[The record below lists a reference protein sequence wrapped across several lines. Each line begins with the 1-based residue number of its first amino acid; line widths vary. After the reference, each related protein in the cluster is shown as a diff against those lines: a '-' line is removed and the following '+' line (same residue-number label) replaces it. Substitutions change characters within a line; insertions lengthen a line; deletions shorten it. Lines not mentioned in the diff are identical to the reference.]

1 MDLIYSKPKSLS
13 TLEAQLRAY
22 SDLSEQDAQR
32 LASETFNGGSTV
44 PPPITPRDHW
54 PHLNEKQL
62 RVAKYRIKRLE
73 RAINLAYPLLA
84 GETLDPDGVF
94 TSFLS
99 ADYLDYPA
107 GTVAARRRSSFG
119 ELVFIDTQFVVR
131 ETIIT
136 DITPP
141 VSVELTP
148 QAGAGTI
155 AWGALAAEIGK
166 SLLRSVASEI
176 GSAIFAKLFPSG
188 VPAYFDQVYKEFE
201 NIVQGVINENK
212 RRELNGRVNAVQD
225 GMITYNTIKG
235 DQAKYEESQ
244 RILSTIWNESRTIT
258 SELKEFPEIGLD
270 LFVVAGGLHLAIVQE
285 KAITDKD
292 HKNPNNSPWAED
304 LIRKAE
310 EFAPFAIAN
319 RNRIINTR
327 ANAIS
332 AVQFVEETR
341 YIPPAGPVD
350 YSYWFWRDTF
360 VGDYHKYPERRGCC
374 DPDPLQTANND
385 RQSRWDSTVG
395 AMSNVLAAVV
405 PTADD
410 WKKVGASPIP
420 TDDTPKALSAV

>member
-1 MDLIYSKPKSLS
+1 MNLIYSKPKSLS

-22 SDLSEQDAQR
+22 SDMSEQDAQK

-44 PPPITPRDHW
+44 PPPITPREHW

-62 RVAKYRIKRLE
+62 RLAKYRIKRLE
-73 RAINLAYPLLA
+73 RAINLAYPPLA
-84 GETLDPDGVF
+84 AETLDPDGVF

-107 GTVAARRRSSFG
+107 GTVAVRRRSSFG

-148 QAGAGTI
+148 HADVGAI

-166 SLLRSVASEI
+166 SLLRPVATEI
-176 GSAIFAKLFPSG
+176 GSAIFAKLFPPG

-212 RRELNGRVNAVQD
+212 RRELSGRVNAVQD
-225 GMITYNTIKG
+225 GMITYNTIKR
-235 DQAKYEESQ
+235 DPAKYEESQ
-244 RILSTIWNESRTIT
+244 RILSTIWNDSRSIT
-258 SELKEFPEIGLD
+258 SALKEFPEIGLG

-285 KAITDKD
+285 KAISDRD
-292 HKNPNNSPWAED
+292 HKNPNDSPWAED

-310 EFAPFAIAN
+310 EFAPFAIEN
-319 RNRIINTR
+319 HNRIINTR

-332 AVQFVEETR
+332 PVQFVEQST

-350 YSYWFWRDTF
+350 SSYWFWKDTF
-360 VGDYHKYPERRGCC
+360 VGDYHKYPKRRGCC

-385 RQSRWDSTVG
+385 RQSRWDNTVG
-395 AMSNVLAAVV
+395 AMTNVLAAVV
-405 PTADD
+405 PTAND
-410 WKKVGASPIP
+410 WKKVGSSPIP
-420 TDDTPKALSAV
+420 TDAPKALSAV

>member
-1 MDLIYSKPKSLS
+1 MDLVYSQPKSMS

-22 SDLSEQDAQR
+22 SDLSEERAQR
-32 LASETFNGGSTV
+32 LASETFNGGPRMS
-44 PPPITPRDHW
+44 PPITPREDW
-54 PHLNEKQL
+54 PHLDDKQL
-62 RVAKYRIKRLE
+62 RVVEYRIKRLE

-84 GETLDPDGVF
+84 GETMDADGVF
-94 TSFLS
+94 SSFLS

-107 GTVAARRRSSFG
+107 GTVAVRRRSSFG
-119 ELVFIDTQFVVR
+119 ELFFIDTNFVVQ
-131 ETIIT
+131 ESDII

-141 VSVELTP
+141 VSVDLIP
-148 QAGAGTI
+148 PGATT
-155 AWGALAAEIGK
+155 AWSALAAEIGK
-166 SLLRSVASEI
+166 SLLRPLAKEI
-176 GSAIFAKLFPSG
+176 GSAIFAKLFPPG
-188 VPAYFDQVYKEFE
+188 VPSYFDQVYKEFE
-201 NIVQGVINENK
+201 NIIHGVINENK
-212 RRELNGRVNAVQD
+212 RRELSGRVNSVQD
-225 GMITYNTIKG
+225 GMVTYNTIKR
-235 DQAKYEESQ
+235 DPAKYEESQ

-258 SELKEFPEIGLD
+258 NELKEFPEIGLG

-310 EFAPFAIAN
+310 EFAPFAIEN

-327 ANAIS
+327 ASAIS

-341 YIPPAGPVD
+341 YIPVGGPVD

-360 VGDYHKYPERRGCC
+360 VGGYYKYPKRQGCC

-395 AMSNVLAAVV
+395 AMTNVLAAVV
-405 PTADD
+405 PTAND

-420 TDDTPKALSAV
+420 TDAPKALGAV

>member
-13 TLEAQLRAY
+13 SLEAQLRAY

-44 PPPITPRDHW
+44 PPPITPREHW

-73 RAINLAYPLLA
+73 RAINLAYPPLA
-84 GETLDPDGVF
+84 AETLDPDGVF

-107 GTVAARRRSSFG
+107 GTVAVRRRSSFG

-148 QAGAGTI
+148 QADVGAI

-166 SLLRSVASEI
+166 SLLRPVATEI
-176 GSAIFAKLFPSG
+176 GSAIFAKLFPPG

-258 SELKEFPEIGLD
+258 SELKEFPEIGLG

-285 KAITDKD
+285 KAITDRD
-292 HKNPNNSPWAED
+292 HKNPNDSPWADD
-304 LIRKAE
+304 LIRKSA
-310 EFAPFAIAN
+310 EFAPFAIEN
-319 RNRIINTR
+319 RHRIINTR

-332 AVQFVEETR
+332 LVKFVEQTT
-341 YIPPAGPVD
+341 YIPGGGPVD
-350 YSYWFWRDTF
+350 SSYWFWQDTF
-360 VGDYHKYPERRGCC
+360 VGDSHRYPKRRGCC
-374 DPDPLQTANND
+374 DPDPQETANND
-385 RQSRWDSTVG
+385 RQSRWDNTVG
-395 AMSNVLAAVV
+395 AMTNVLAAVE
-405 PTADD
+405 PTAND
-410 WKKVGASPIP
+410 WKKVGADPIP
-420 TDDTPKALSAV
+420 DRAAQAAAI